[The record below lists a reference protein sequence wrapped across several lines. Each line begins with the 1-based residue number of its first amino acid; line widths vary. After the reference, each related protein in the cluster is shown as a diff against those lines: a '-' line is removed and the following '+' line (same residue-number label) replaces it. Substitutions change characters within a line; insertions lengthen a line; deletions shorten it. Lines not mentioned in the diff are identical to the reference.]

1 PAWPVVARCLGA
13 PKRMREGGS
22 RTFETWNRKSHYYLG
37 LYLLFFLW
45 LFLLTGLMLNH
56 GRWFAIANQRVE
68 SKYERAIEVPTE
80 IADVDRA
87 RDLMRQLNLIGEL
100 DLPASQQPGRFEF
113 NLGRPKDDSQ
123 VRVDLAP
130 RRAFVDHFD
139 NGGWAVFRIFA
150 ALSGS
155 KRS

>member
-1 PAWPVVARCLGA
+1 MPSSASATSTVVSGF
-13 PKRMREGGS
+13 S

-80 IADVDRA
+80 IADVDRCCML
-87 RDLMRQLNLIGEL
+87 RLHCSSLW
-100 DLPASQQPGRFEF
+100 
-113 NLGRPKDDSQ
+113 
-123 VRVDLAP
+123 
-130 RRAFVDHFD
+130 RAFRRQ
-139 NGGWAVFRIFA
+139 GAP
-150 ALSGS
+150 
-155 KRS
+155 K